1 MWYDV
6 FIFAELY
13 KLSIV
18 YIYIVNSKLYILHV
32 FITKCLNCKL
42 ANICIINDVISWVRF
57 LETLFLNSIKF
68 LLRRLGQKWYD
79 EPK

>member
-32 FITKCLNCKL
+32 FITK
-42 ANICIINDVISWVRF
+42 WVRF
-57 LETLFLNSIKF
+57 LETLFLNSINI